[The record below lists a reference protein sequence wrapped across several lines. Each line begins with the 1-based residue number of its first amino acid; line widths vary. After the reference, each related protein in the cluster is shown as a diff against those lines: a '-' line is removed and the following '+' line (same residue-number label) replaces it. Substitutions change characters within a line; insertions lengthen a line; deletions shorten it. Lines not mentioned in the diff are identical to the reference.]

1 MNKLSLSLAWV
12 STAVILLS
20 AAPALYASPVSVK
33 IFPPGSKPYGAST
46 DEHIENFWKWQISIP
61 AEPEGEHPISDVT
74 GEKCTKDQLNSNSS
88 VFYLSGAGGKTVER
102 TCTIPAGKG
111 VLIPVMTV
119 VATEKEYPGSS
130 VAELADIVKKDQDS
144 VTALSL
150 DINGKNYAFDDLK
163 KFRMATGE
171 FEVTF
176 PKNGIFG
183 VTGEGP
189 SKAVADGYYLLTE
202 PLSRGNYT
210 IHYKGALG
218 DPLEGTNFQHDITY
232 RLIVK

>member
-1 MNKLSLSLAWV
+1 
-12 STAVILLS
+12 VILLS
-20 AAPALYASPVSVK
+20 GASVLYAGPAPVNL
-33 IFPPGSKPYGAST
+33 IPPGSKPYGLST

-61 AEPEGEHPISDVT
+61 AEPEGEHPISDLT
-74 GEKCTKDQLNSNSS
+74 GEKCTKGQFNSNSS

-102 TCTIPAGKG
+102 ICTIPAGKG

-150 DINGKNYAFDDLK
+150 DINGKHYTFDDLK
-163 KFRMATGE
+163 KFRTATGE
-171 FEVTF
+171 FEVAF
-176 PKNGIFG
+176 PKAGIFG
-183 VTGEGP
+183 VTGEGR
-189 SKAVADGYYLLTE
+189 SKAVADGYYLITE
-202 PLSRGNYT
+202 PLSQGNYT

-218 DPLEGTNFQHDITY
+218 DPLEGTNFQHDISY

>member
-1 MNKLSLSLAWV
+1 LA
-12 STAVILLS
+12 AVILLP
-20 AAPALYASPVSVK
+20 AASVIHASTTSVN
-33 IFPPGSKPYGAST
+33 IFPPGTKPFGLSV

-61 AEPEGEHPISDVT
+61 AEPEGEHPISDLT
-74 GEKCTKDQLNSNSS
+74 GEKCTKGQLNSNSS
-88 VFYLSGAGGKTVER
+88 VFYLSGAGGKTVDR

-119 VATEKEYPGSS
+119 VATDKEYPGSS

-150 DINGKNYAFDDLK
+150 EINDKNYALNDLK
-163 KFRMATGE
+163 KFRTATGE
-171 FEVTF
+171 FEVEF
-176 PKNGIFG
+176 PKGGIFG

-202 PLSRGNYT
+202 PLSQGNYT

-218 DPLEGTNFQHDITY
+218 NPLEGTNFQHDITY
-232 RLIVK
+232 RLIVD